1 MGVSMF
7 ALTWLGQRGLPPNPQ
22 AKMMMYV
29 MPVMFT
35 FLFLNF
41 SSGLNLYYAV
51 SNVAS
56 LPQQWLISRE
66 RRKRL
71 GERNQAN
78 GQTGRRRDG

>member
-1 MGVSMF
+1 
-7 ALTWLGQRGLPPNPQ
+7 
-22 AKMMMYV
+22 MMMYV

-66 RRKRL
+66 RRRRL
-71 GERNQAN
+71 GERKPA
-78 GQTGRRRDG
+78 